1 MTNLIILPPL
11 LSIFGLV
18 AALFFYM
25 TIIRQPAE
33 SGKAQEIADAIHW
46 GARAFLRKEYSY
58 MAAFTL
64 VVSMIIGLAIG
75 WATAVAFIVGAVSS
89 ATAGFIGMFSA
100 TRANIRTATAAK
112 RQGTGAAFSVAF
124 SSGAVMGLVV
134 ASLGLFCLSTAYW
147 LLDGAPA
154 LLHILNGFGMGAS
167 SVALFA
173 RVGGGIYTK
182 TADVGADL
190 AGKIEE
196 GIPEDDPRNPGVIAD
211 NVGDNVGDVAGMG
224 ADLFESY
231 CSSMIAAIA
240 IASSMSIALADSL
253 GGQAM
258 LLFLPL
264 SLSALGLL
272 VSMVSIF
279 LVRLYV
285 IHSPATALQLGLLGC
300 GVLFAISA
308 WYLIGFSGLSESLW
322 YAVVAGTAG
331 GMIIGLSTEF
341 FTAHTPV
348 KRIAKAAEIGPA
360 TVVINGLAVGMASM
374 TIPIL
379 SLGAVI
385 LISTDVGG
393 LYGVSIAAVS
403 MLSTT
408 AMVMAVDAY
417 GPVADNAGGIAEMA
431 GMGATTREITDS
443 LDELGNTTAA
453 IGKGFAV
460 GSAALTTLAVLGA
473 YIGVMRIH
481 IPDFVLDISEP
492 NVLVGLFIG
501 GLLPYQFSALTM
513 TAVGSSAS
521 LVVEE
526 IRRQFREIPGLRE
539 GTAGPNN
546 ERCME
551 IATNAALSRMIAP
564 GLLAVVM
571 PPLIGFTLGPYALG
585 GLVSGALLS
594 GILLGLMMSNA
605 GGAWDNAK
613 KYIEKGHVGGKGS
626 AAHNACIVGDTIGDP
641 FKDTSGPSLNILI
654 KLMAIVSLVIAPYLA
669 GY

>member
-1 MTNLIILPPL
+1 MTNLILLPPL
-11 LSIFGLV
+11 LGIFGLI

-25 TIIRQPAE
+25 IIIRQPAE
-33 SGKAQEIADAIHW
+33 SGKAQEIADAIHR
-46 GARAFLRKEYSY
+46 GAREFLRKEYSY
-58 MAAFTL
+58 MAAFTF
-64 VVSMIIGLAIG
+64 VISMIIGLAIG

-112 RQGTGAAFSVAF
+112 RQGEGAALSVAF

-147 LLDGAPA
+147 LLDGDPA

-253 GGQAM
+253 GGQAV

-285 IHSPATALQLGLLGC
+285 IHSPAIALQLGLLGC
-300 GVLFAISA
+300 GVLFAISS
-308 WYLIGFSGLSESLW
+308 WYLIGFSGLNESLW

-331 GMIIGLSTEF
+331 GVIIGLSTEF

-348 KRIAKAAEIGPA
+348 KRIAEAAETGPA
-360 TVVINGLAVGMASM
+360 TVVINGIAVGMTSM

-385 LISTDVGG
+385 LISTDVAG

-403 MLSTT
+403 MLSTI

-431 GMGATTREITDS
+431 GMGATTREVTDS

-501 GLLPYQFSALTM
+501 GLLPFQFSALTM

-521 LVVEE
+521 LMVEE

-539 GTAGPNN
+539 GTAGPDN

-564 GLLAVVM
+564 SLLAVVM

-654 KLMAIVSLVIAPYLA
+654 KLMAIVSLVIAPYLWH
-669 GY
+669 